1 MGDNRPNSQDSR
13 FGVLYQKTICAGRLF
28 PLLAFEQIRSAQVMT
43 RTVWY
48 PGHME
53 KGKRQLK
60 EMASQVDVFIEVR
73 MPEPQNRRLRLFV
86 QELAKLK
93 PVCVVLSKRD
103 LAEEDKT
110 RLWIK
115 ELASSGAPA
124 FALNLKGS
132 LKELRRKL
140 FEVCEGKPRWRELRV
155 AIVGIPNVGK
165 SMLLNALIGKKTSK
179 VGGLLALPGSPW
191 HKAGRLLVVDSPG
204 ILDPKTDRETRA
216 MLAWLGCI
224 RISVVGDYESLS
236 LEFLKFMQSS
246 SFISRILENFSIT
259 PVDEI
264 AVEEY
269 LKAIGRKIGAL
280 LPGGEVD
287 ISRAGKFL
295 LENFA
300 TGKLGAFTLEL
311 P

>member
-1 MGDNRPNSQDSR
+1 
-13 FGVLYQKTICAGRLF
+13 
-28 PLLAFEQIRSAQVMT
+28 MT

-73 MPEPQNRRLRLFV
+73 DARAPKSTSSPFV

-124 FALNLKGS
+124 FALNLKRGVS
-132 LKELRRKL
+132 GELRRKL

-179 VGGLLALPGSPW
+179 VGGLPGITRGVSW

-259 PVDEI
+259 PANEI

>member
-1 MGDNRPNSQDSR
+1 
-13 FGVLYQKTICAGRLF
+13 
-28 PLLAFEQIRSAQVMT
+28 
-43 RTVWY
+43 
-48 PGHME
+48 
-53 KGKRQLK
+53 
-60 EMASQVDVFIEVR
+60 
-73 MPEPQNRRLRLFV
+73 
-86 QELAKLK
+86 
-93 PVCVVLSKRD
+93 
-103 LAEEDKT
+103 
-110 RLWIK
+110 
-115 ELASSGAPA
+115 
-124 FALNLKGS
+124 
-132 LKELRRKL
+132 
-140 FEVCEGKPRWRELRV
+140 
-155 AIVGIPNVGK
+155 
-165 SMLLNALIGKKTSK
+165 
-179 VGGLLALPGSPW
+179 
-191 HKAGRLLVVDSPG
+191 
-204 ILDPKTDRETRA
+204 

-224 RISVVGDYESLS
+224 RISVVGDYESLA

-264 AVEEY
+264 PVVEY